1 MSLTLTVNEQVAEFP
16 DESKTEQVI
25 VVVPFG
31 KNDPEAGEHVVTPI
45 PGQLSLTVG
54 AG

>member
-1 MSLTLTVNEQVAEFP
+1 MITVNAQLTESAEQV
-16 DESKTEQVI
+16 T

-31 KNDPEAGEHVVTPI
+31 KNDPEAGEQVGVHDPLV
-45 PGQLSLTVG
+45 VG